1 MKSSFRY
8 AKVGTAV
15 VGGVVLLTWPFLN
28 SESWRGV
35 LIAALVALPV
45 QVISFALLQ
54 RYRHELKRF
63 IIAWVGST
71 VVRIGVIGIV
81 ALVAFR
87 SGMAGGVSMLLALAT
102 FFFGLLLLEPVY
114 FRPERNGTG

>member
-1 MKSSFRY
+1 MTSSLRY

-15 VGGVVLLTWPFLN
+15 VGIVVLLTWPFLD

-45 QVISFALLQ
+45 QVVSFALLQ
-54 RYRHELKRF
+54 RYRDELKRF

-71 VVRIGVIGIV
+71 VIRMTVIGIV
-81 ALVAFR
+81 AFVAFR
-87 SGMAGGVSMLLALAT
+87 SGMGGGVSMLLALAT

-114 FRPERNGTG
+114 FRPKPNRTG

>member
-15 VGGVVLLTWPFLN
+15 VGVVVLLTWPFLN

-63 IIAWVGST
+63 IIVLFIQAEKIIPRT
-71 VVRIGVIGIV
+71 VYNFQSSY
-81 ALVAFR
+81 L
-87 SGMAGGVSMLLALAT
+87 
-102 FFFGLLLLEPVY
+102 
-114 FRPERNGTG
+114 

>member
-15 VGGVVLLTWPFLN
+15 VGVVVLLTWPFLN

-45 QVISFALLQ
+45 
-54 RYRHELKRF
+54 
-63 IIAWVGST
+63 
-71 VVRIGVIGIV
+71 
-81 ALVAFR
+81 
-87 SGMAGGVSMLLALAT
+87 
-102 FFFGLLLLEPVY
+102 LEPVY

>member
-15 VGGVVLLTWPFLN
+15 VGVVVLLTWPFLN

-54 RYRHELKRF
+54 RYRHELNRF

-102 FFFGLLLLEPVY
+102 FFFGLLLLLSLIHI
-114 FRPERNGTG
+114 